1 MDRIHTIKI
10 QYQDN
15 GKIYTA
21 KIQKDGEWWMGEI
34 QEITGINCK
43 ERTKEE
49 LLEVLELEAL
59 KYDLDIL
66 PNDPDA
72 EAWDKV
78 SDAYFDTLSRINTAV
93 SKRDYKAASQLV
105 HQNLEYISDF
115 LKEYSSEFNSPNI
128 DFNFAEIHIGGMIF
142 ALLGDDQGLAR
153 VREIVTSFPILKPLI
168 EKVDQHQRDRLLFQ
182 AIIDA
187 VAAHPHCLQ
196 TEVKTLIGEEDGY
209 EVARLI
215 SYLEKAGKIVRTRA
229 GRTYKLLLS
238 DSPEAPEPPLKRHI
252 QPTIGHLK
260 SHLSR

>member
-72 EAWDKV
+72 EAWDKAPAIFASLAAALGVASLLSATLATFPRTKGPKDSFIYFGGIAERTLDQFRESVSTMTSDSYV
-78 SDAYFDTLSRINTAV
+78 SDL
-93 SKRDYKAASQLV
+93 AAQC
-105 HQNLEYISDF
+105 HRN
-115 LKEYSSEFNSPNI
+115 
-128 DFNFAEIHIGGMIF
+128 AEIATAKF
-142 ALLGDDQGLAR
+142 LWVQRALCCLYLSVPPWALA
-153 VREIVTSFPILKPLI
+153 LW
-168 EKVDQHQRDRLLFQ
+168 LL
-182 AIIDA
+182 
-187 VAAHPHCLQ
+187 
-196 TEVKTLIGEEDGY
+196 Y
-209 EVARLI
+209 ART
-215 SYLEKAGKIVRTRA
+215 V
-229 GRTYKLLLS
+229 
-238 DSPEAPEPPLKRHI
+238 
-252 QPTIGHLK
+252 Q
-260 SHLSR
+260 